1 MTPPYSPGSTVQN
14 CLRYWDLADSLK
26 IDMIVALWCG
36 VEPSDIAEFKR
47 ERLSTHCTDAKR
59 AAIED
64 ALYSGRLDYIDEG
77 IPYGDG
83 KLWMAGD
90 VTELVQKNC
99 LRIKKDVL
107 RRWFED
113 MPIDDRPEFLFEEER
128 AQKEMPDGS
137 EVAEMNSNMGIA
149 IMAQMLA
156 ESAGKYKHGERPN
169 AAQITEGI
177 NERAAEH
184 FGGDKHGLMAF
195 HKKITKALRLLE
207 EQKGQY

>member
-1 MTPPYSPGSTVQN
+1 MATPSSVVSAVQN

-36 VEPSDIAEFKR
+36 VEPSEIATLER
-47 ERLSTHCTDAKR
+47 ERLSTHCMDAKR

-83 KLWMAGD
+83 KMFIDGD
-90 VTELVQKNC
+90 VTELVQKDH
-99 LRIKKDVL
+99 LRIKKDSL

-113 MPIDDRPEFLFEEER
+113 IPIDDRPQFLFEEER
-128 AQKEMPDGS
+128 TQTELPDGS
-137 EVAEMNSNMGIA
+137 EVAEMNSNLGIA

-156 ESAGKYKHGERPN
+156 ESGGRYKHGDRPN
-169 AAQITEGI
+169 AAQIAEAI
-177 NERAAEH
+177 NERAVEH
-184 FGGDKHGLMAF
+184 FRYNKHGLMAF
-195 HKKITKALRLLE
+195 HKKIAKALKILE
-207 EQKGQY
+207 QEKGQF

>member
-1 MTPPYSPGSTVQN
+1 MAPPFSVSTAQN

-26 IDMIVALWCG
+26 INMIVALWCG
-36 VEPSDIAEFKR
+36 MEPSDTGA
-47 ERLSTHCTDAKR
+47 ERLSTHCMDAKR

-77 IPYGDG
+77 IPYDG
-83 KLWMAGD
+83 RLWMDGD

-113 MPIDDRPEFLFEEER
+113 MPIDDRPEFLFQEER

-177 NERAAEH
+177 NERATEH
-184 FGGDKHGLMAF
+184 FGGDKHGLKAF

-207 EQKGQY
+207 EQKGQF

>member
-1 MTPPYSPGSTVQN
+1 MAPPFSVSTAQN

-26 IDMIVALWCG
+26 INMIVALWCG
-36 VEPSDIAEFKR
+36 MEPSDTGA
-47 ERLSTHCTDAKR
+47 ERLSTHCMDAKR

-77 IPYGDG
+77 IPYDG
-83 KLWMAGD
+83 RLWMDGD

-113 MPIDDRPEFLFEEER
+113 MPIDDRPEFLFQEER

>member
-1 MTPPYSPGSTVQN
+1 MAPPFSVSTAQN

-26 IDMIVALWCG
+26 INMIVALWCG
-36 VEPSDIAEFKR
+36 MEPSDTGA
-47 ERLSTHCTDAKR
+47 ERLSTHCMDAKR

-77 IPYGDG
+77 IPTGNG
-83 KLWMAGD
+83 KLWMGGD
-90 VTELVQKNC
+90 VTELVQKNR
-99 LRIKKDVL
+99 LRIQRDCL

-177 NERAAEH
+177 NERATEH
-184 FGGDKHGLMAF
+184 FGGDKHGLKAF

-207 EQKGQY
+207 EQKGQF